1 MYDNLVKTIIND
13 YGGTIKPLIISSDLT
28 NGTGLCNPS
37 LFVEND
43 TLHCILRNVE
53 YTLHCSEG
61 EQKFQSFQQGH
72 ISYYHRDDINEL
84 KVEVS
89 LELIQSLRNVIEV
102 VNERIKWKLE
112 ELLPVG
118 VLVKQ
123 LDEIIKENKEN

>member
-1 MYDNLVKTIIND
+1 MFTNYFK
-13 YGGTIKPLIISSDLT
+13 YKYKMESIKE
-28 NGTGLCNPS
+28 
-37 LFVEND
+37 EN
-43 TLHCILRNVE
+43 
-53 YTLHCSEG
+53 
-61 EQKFQSFQQGH
+61 KQGK
-72 ISYYHRDDINEL
+72 

-102 VNERIKWKLE
+102 ANERIKWKIE

>member
-1 MYDNLVKTIIND
+1 MVHEENKQVK
-13 YGGTIKPLIISSDLT
+13 
-28 NGTGLCNPS
+28 
-37 LFVEND
+37 
-43 TLHCILRNVE
+43 
-53 YTLHCSEG
+53 
-61 EQKFQSFQQGH
+61 
-72 ISYYHRDDINEL
+72 

-102 VNERIKWKLE
+102 ANERIKWKIE

>member
-1 MYDNLVKTIIND
+1 MENIKEKVEEVK
-13 YGGTIKPLIISSDLT
+13 
-28 NGTGLCNPS
+28 
-37 LFVEND
+37 
-43 TLHCILRNVE
+43 
-53 YTLHCSEG
+53 
-61 EQKFQSFQQGH
+61 
-72 ISYYHRDDINEL
+72 

-102 VNERIKWKLE
+102 ANERIKWKLE

>member
-1 MYDNLVKTIIND
+1 MESIKEKVEEVK
-13 YGGTIKPLIISSDLT
+13 
-28 NGTGLCNPS
+28 
-37 LFVEND
+37 
-43 TLHCILRNVE
+43 
-53 YTLHCSEG
+53 
-61 EQKFQSFQQGH
+61 
-72 ISYYHRDDINEL
+72 

-102 VNERIKWKLE
+102 ANERIKWKIE

>member
-1 MYDNLVKTIIND
+1 MESIKEKVEEVK
-13 YGGTIKPLIISSDLT
+13 
-28 NGTGLCNPS
+28 
-37 LFVEND
+37 
-43 TLHCILRNVE
+43 
-53 YTLHCSEG
+53 
-61 EQKFQSFQQGH
+61 
-72 ISYYHRDDINEL
+72 

-102 VNERIKWKLE
+102 ANERIKWKLE